1 MRKHNTLFGTAT
13 QPTKKFETPK
23 RVVTVPTSGNLGKGL
38 THEQYKNILDNIDD
52 LQNKATIQRNDYDAY
67 VDYNE
72 KATTRSDYNI
82 ADITELAKSLE
93 RLIYDLQQKQKQQE
107 KWNAYFKQL
116 LIGASDRSDVTAIF
130 DEQLAQLEDK
140 LRALELK
147 LENSFDT
154 SGITE
159 LFQTMEQQTKQI
171 QNLVRI
177 LKQLPGFVTSIE
189 KICST
194 STSTELVYN
203 TIKFDSIDLDA
214 ELPVEPD
221 PDPDEE
227 IEGEVSEDKD
237 ADGGDEESSIP
248 EDNRTDDTPD
258 PVLDPIKSALTE
270 VTMQFPSTL
279 IANRVAGEHSQFAD
293 INSTLK
299 QMKDAIESL
308 ASAESTEGISILF
321 TAYIKITG
329 TQDAPSAIL
338 ASKRTFDDGLSLKL
352 RVNGRTLYLEVEHST
367 TMFTIYSV
375 STNIVDSRDG
385 TNYTPDK
392 QNSGDGNGGLV
403 SVSTKITNDNQY
415 KQTVMFRQFSQG
427 NDHNNSWSDDNW
439 YGGYGVT
446 GLFVTGYGV
455 YTKSSS
461 SSSGITIDLPTEI
474 AKDQLAGC
482 GTKTEKDITPKPEP
496 APEEDDS

>member
-177 LKQLPGFVTSIE
+177 LKQLPGFVTSID
-189 KICST
+189 KLC
-194 STSTELVYN
+194 
-203 TIKFDSIDLDA
+203 TIENGGFTITFQTVKFDNINLDA

-227 IEGEVSEDKD
+227 IEGDVSEDKE
-237 ADGGDEESSIP
+237 ADGGDEESSVP

-270 VTMQFPSTL
+270 VTLTSPADFKFKNL
-279 IANRVAGEHSQFAD
+279 FAD
-293 INSTLK
+293 NVTVTNTITAETSK
-299 QMKDAIESL
+299 IEDVN
-308 ASAESTEGISILF
+308 ES
-321 TAYIKITG
+321 IK
-329 TQDAPSAIL
+329 ALS
-338 ASKRTFDDGLSLKL
+338 DGL
-352 RVNGRTLYLEVEHST
+352 T
-367 TMFTIYSV
+367 
-375 STNIVDSRDG
+375 
-385 TNYTPDK
+385 
-392 QNSGDGNGGLV
+392 
-403 SVSTKITNDNQY
+403 
-415 KQTVMFRQFSQG
+415 
-427 NDHNNSWSDDNW
+427 
-439 YGGYGVT
+439 
-446 GLFVTGYGV
+446 
-455 YTKSSS
+455 
-461 SSSGITIDLPTEI
+461 
-474 AKDQLAGC
+474 ALAAA
-482 GTKTEKDITPKPEP
+482 IQ
-496 APEEDDS
+496 